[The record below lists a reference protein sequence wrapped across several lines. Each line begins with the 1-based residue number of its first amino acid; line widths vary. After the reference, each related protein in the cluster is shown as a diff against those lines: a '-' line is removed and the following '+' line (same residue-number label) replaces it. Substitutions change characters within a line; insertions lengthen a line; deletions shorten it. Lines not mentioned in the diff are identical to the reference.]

1 MAKAHGSPEIGTGAG
16 EGLVRRH
23 PDLTEAARD
32 WQRRPRPSMR
42 FGGRANA
49 IYTDTPKAAR
59 WSRNRMAAKGTPN
72 TIPGRSPT
80 IINASA

>member
-16 EGLVRRH
+16 EGLVRRL

-59 WSRNRMAAKGTPN
+59 PQHGQVAE
-72 TIPGRSPT
+72 
-80 IINASA
+80 